1 MIFFGL
7 LALLNM
13 VLPHHFPER
22 AGGWDTSGPGIVIRR
37 VDPTVGKEH
46 RF

>member
-1 MIFFGL
+1 MILFGL

-13 VLPHHFPER
+13 VLPHHFPELT
-22 AGGWDTSGPGIVIRR
+22 GSWDTSGPGIFIRR
-37 VDPTVGKEH
+37 VSPIVGKEH